1 MNYEQCF
8 NFNMKVLS
16 KSMLCT
22 LFAAFSCLYAE
33 AQTSGTKSTKA
44 KTTTKTTAKPAPK
57 PTVEGKAV
65 TIPIKSNAEA
75 NVSIFAGKRE
85 DLKKPSLKIL
95 GGLSKNTLYIKEN
108 DVVCIIS
115 AEGKAVSCVDIKP
128 GTTSLEVNSS
138 GNVITK
144 K

>member
-1 MNYEQCF
+1 MAASKYIAF
-8 NFNMKVLS
+8 VL
-16 KSMLCT
+16 
-22 LFAAFSCLYAE
+22 LFAMAFSGAN
-33 AQTSGTKSTKA
+33 AQTSNTKSTKS
-44 KTTTKTTAKPAPK
+44 KTAAKPAPK
-57 PTVEGKAV
+57 PAAPTVEGKAV
-65 TIPIKSNAEA
+65 SIPIKSNAEA

-85 DLKKPSLKIL
+85 DLKKPQLKTL

-115 AEGKAVSCVDIKP
+115 AAGKPISCVDIKP